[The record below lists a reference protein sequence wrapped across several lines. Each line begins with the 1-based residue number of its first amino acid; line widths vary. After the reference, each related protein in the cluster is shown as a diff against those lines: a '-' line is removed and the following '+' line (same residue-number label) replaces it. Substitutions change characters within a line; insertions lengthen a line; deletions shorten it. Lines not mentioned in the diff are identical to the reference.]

1 MTRARKPLKLL
12 FKGENMLYEL
22 KITRKFQYTLYHN
35 RTPLAHYRT
44 KKDAKT
50 ALLLIKNRFDT
61 LDRVQKHM
69 TIQTVSYVNDTML
82 SVYQYCPDFEIKHYF
97 KIEREQ
103 IA

>member
-50 ALLLIKNRFDT
+50 ALLIIKNRFDT
-61 LDRVQKHM
+61 LDKVQKHM

-97 KIEREQ
+97 KIVREQ

>member
-35 RTPLAHYRT
+35 RTVLAHYKT

-50 ALLLIKNRFDT
+50 ALLIIKQKFDT
-61 LDRVQKHM
+61 LDKIQKHM
-69 TIQTVSYVNDTML
+69 TIQTVSYLNDTHL

>member
-1 MTRARKPLKLL
+1 MTRARKLLKLL

-50 ALLLIKNRFDT
+50 ALLIIKQKFDT
-61 LDRVQKHM
+61 LDRIQKHM
-69 TIQTVSYVNDTML
+69 TIQTVSYLNDTHL

>member
-1 MTRARKPLKLL
+1 MTRARKPLKLI
-12 FKGENMLYEL
+12 FKGEIMLYEL

-35 RTPLAHYRT
+35 RTPIAHYKT

-50 ALLLIKNRFDT
+50 ALLVIKNKFDT
-61 LDRVQKHM
+61 LDKLQKIMTVQS
-69 TIQTVSYVNDTML
+69 VSYLNGTRL

>member
-1 MTRARKPLKLL
+1 MLRIAPRPVI
-12 FKGENMLYEL
+12 GRIIMLYEL

-35 RTPLAHYRT
+35 RTAIAHYKT

-50 ALLLIKNRFDT
+50 ALLIIKNKFDT
-61 LDRVQKHM
+61 LDKLQKIM
-69 TIQTVSYVNDTML
+69 TVQTVPYLNNSRL

>member
-1 MTRARKPLKLL
+1 
-12 FKGENMLYEL
+12 MLYEL

-44 KKDAKT
+44 KKDAQN
-50 ALLLIKNRFDT
+50 ALLVVRQRFEL
-61 LDRVQKHM
+61 LDKLQNVMK
-69 TIQTVSYVNDTML
+69 IQTNLFCGDTYL

-97 KIEREQ
+97 KIVREQ

>member
-35 RTPLAHYRT
+35 RTPIAHYKT

-50 ALLLIKNRFDT
+50 ALLVVRKRFEL
-61 LDRVQKHM
+61 LDKLQNVMK
-69 TIQTVSYVNDTML
+69 IQTNLFCGDTYL
-82 SVYQYCPDFEIKHYF
+82 NVYQYCPDFEIKHYF
-97 KIEREQ
+97 KIKREQ

>member
-1 MTRARKPLKLL
+1 
-12 FKGENMLYEL
+12 MLYEL

-44 KKDAKT
+44 KKDAKK
-50 ALLLIKNRFDT
+50 ALLVVRQRFEL
-61 LDRVQKHM
+61 LDKLQNVMK
-69 TIQTVSYVNDTML
+69 IQTNLFCGDTYL

>member
-44 KKDAKT
+44 KKDAKN
-50 ALLLIKNRFDT
+50 ALLIIKNRFDT

>member
-1 MTRARKPLKLL
+1 
-12 FKGENMLYEL
+12 MLYEL

-35 RTPLAHYRT
+35 RTVLDHYKI

-50 ALLLIKNRFDT
+50 ALLIIKQKFDT
-61 LDRVQKHM
+61 LDKIQKHM
-69 TIQTVSYVNDTML
+69 TIQTVSYLNGTRL

-97 KIEREQ
+97 RIEREQ

>member
-1 MTRARKPLKLL
+1 
-12 FKGENMLYEL
+12 MLYEL

-44 KKDAKT
+44 KKDAKN
-50 ALLLIKNRFDT
+50 ALLVVRQRFEL
-61 LDRVQKHM
+61 LDKLQNVMK
-69 TIQTVSYVNDTML
+69 IQTNLFCGDTYL

-97 KIEREQ
+97 KIVREQ

>member
-44 KKDAKT
+44 KKRR
-50 ALLLIKNRFDT
+50 KNC
-61 LDRVQKHM
+61 
-69 TIQTVSYVNDTML
+69 IINY
-82 SVYQYCPDFEIKHYF
+82 
-97 KIEREQ
+97 
-103 IA
+103 

>member
-1 MTRARKPLKLL
+1 
-12 FKGENMLYEL
+12 MLYEL

-44 KKDAKT
+44 KKDAKN
-50 ALLLIKNRFDT
+50 ALLVVRQRFEL
-61 LDRVQKHM
+61 LDKLQNVMK
-69 TIQTVSYVNDTML
+69 IQTNLFCGDTYL

-97 KIEREQ
+97 KIKREQ

>member
-1 MTRARKPLKLL
+1 
-12 FKGENMLYEL
+12 MLYEL

-44 KKDAKT
+44 KKDAKN
-50 ALLLIKNRFDT
+50 ALLVVRQRFEL
-61 LDRVQKHM
+61 LDKLQNVMK
-69 TIQTVSYVNDTML
+69 IQTNLFCGDTYL

>member
-1 MTRARKPLKLL
+1 
-12 FKGENMLYEL
+12 MLYEL

-50 ALLLIKNRFDT
+50 ALLVVRQRFEL
-61 LDRVQKHM
+61 LDKLQNVMK
-69 TIQTVSYVNDTML
+69 IQTNLFCGDTYL
-82 SVYQYCPDFEIKHYF
+82 NVYQYCPDFEIKHYF
-97 KIEREQ
+97 KIKREQ

>member
-35 RTPLAHYRT
+35 RTPLAHYKT

-50 ALLLIKNRFDT
+50 ALLIIKNRFDT
-61 LDRVQKHM
+61 LDRIQKHM
-69 TIQTVSYVNDTML
+69 TIQTVSYVNDTRL

>member
-12 FKGENMLYEL
+12 LKGENMLYEL

-35 RTPLAHYRT
+35 RTPLARYKT

-50 ALLLIKNRFDT
+50 ALLVIKNKFDT
-61 LDRVQKHM
+61 LDKLQKIMTVQS
-69 TIQTVSYVNDTML
+69 VSYLNGTRL

>member
-12 FKGENMLYEL
+12 FKGEIMLYEL
-22 KITRKFQYTLYHN
+22 KLIRKFQYTLYHN
-35 RTPLAHYRT
+35 RTPLAHYNT

-50 ALLLIKNRFDT
+50 ALLVIKQHFEL
-61 LDRVQKHM
+61 LDKLQKVM
-69 TIQTVSYVNDTML
+69 KIQTNSNCGDTHL
-82 SVYQYCPDFEIKHYF
+82 TVYQYCPDFEIKHYF

>member
-1 MTRARKPLKLL
+1 
-12 FKGENMLYEL
+12 MLYEL

-35 RTPLAHYRT
+35 RTPIAHYKT

-50 ALLLIKNRFDT
+50 ALLVIKQRFEL
-61 LDRVQKHM
+61 LDKLQKIMTVQS
-69 TIQTVSYVNDTML
+69 VSYLNGTRL

>member
-1 MTRARKPLKLL
+1 
-12 FKGENMLYEL
+12 MLYEL

-35 RTPLAHYRT
+35 RTAIAHYKT

-50 ALLLIKNRFDT
+50 ALLIIKNKFDT
-61 LDRVQKHM
+61 LDKLQKIM
-69 TIQTVSYVNDTML
+69 TVQTVSYLNNSRL
-82 SVYQYCPDFEIKHYF
+82 SVYQYCSDFEIKHYF

>member
-50 ALLLIKNRFDT
+50 ALLIIKNRFDT

>member
-1 MTRARKPLKLL
+1 MLRIAPRPVI
-12 FKGENMLYEL
+12 GRIIMLYEL
-22 KITRKFQYTLYHN
+22 KIQRKFQYTLYHN
-35 RTPLAHYRT
+35 RTAIAHYKT

-50 ALLLIKNRFDT
+50 ALLIIKNKFDT
-61 LDRVQKHM
+61 LDKLQKIM
-69 TIQTVSYVNDTML
+69 TVQTVSYLNNSRL

>member
-1 MTRARKPLKLL
+1 MLRIAPRAVIGRII
-12 FKGENMLYEL
+12 MLYEL

-35 RTPLAHYRT
+35 RTAIAHYKT

-50 ALLLIKNRFDT
+50 ALLIIKNKFDT
-61 LDRVQKHM
+61 LDKLQKIM
-69 TIQTVSYVNDTML
+69 TVQTVPYLNNSRL

>member
-22 KITRKFQYTLYHN
+22 KITRKFQYALYHN

-50 ALLLIKNRFDT
+50 ALLIIKNRFDT

>member
-50 ALLLIKNRFDT
+50 ALLIIKQKFDT
-61 LDRVQKHM
+61 LDKIQKHM
-69 TIQTVSYVNDTML
+69 TIQTVSYLNGTRL

-97 KIEREQ
+97 RIEREQ
-103 IA
+103 IG

>member
-50 ALLLIKNRFDT
+50 ALLIIKNRFDT

-82 SVYQYCPDFEIKHYF
+82 SVYQYCPDFEIKHYL